1 MLRLDAMQLMALA
14 VLYACACFVLAGCLW
29 DIGALVVSRW
39 RMRRP
44 RRPRSTAQTCICP
57 NEACEAEITVYV
69 YPEQPE
75 TRDLPAF
82 PAMIDT
88 PLLCPACGTSIDNDT
103 ASRWLAAFLEA
114 ERDRLDHDEEEKRD
128 GDSRI

>member
-1 MLRLDAMQLMALA
+1 M
-14 VLYACACFVLAGCLW
+14 
-29 DIGALVVSRW
+29 SR
-39 RMRRP
+39 RS
-44 RRPRSTAQTCICP
+44 RRPRSTVQTAICP

-69 YPEQPE
+69 YPEQKE

-82 PAMIDT
+82 PATIDT
-88 PLLCPACGTSIDNDT
+88 PRLCPACGTIIDNDT
-103 ASRWLAAFLEA
+103 ANRWLDAFLEA